1 MAGARSGSAAGVTG
15 NAMSQ
20 SSDAA
25 ASPHQP
31 VTTDSSA
38 VAIPS
43 IRDIT
48 SVDIDELDG
57 DSIEQLQL
65 VLRRLQRRCD
75 DDDDVTEGQMTSAC
89 DHQQSTTSG
98 QLTANMHGWN
108 AGRCA
113 K

>member
-75 DDDDVTEGQMTSAC
+75 DDVTEGQMTSAC